1 MPLNLRVLLAF
12 WVPTHKTIIIIIC
25 VRKIIC
31 FIHVCNNGYK
41 ILEETKQIVSNDANL
56 FSFLQSSYTTLTLS
70 ICLFIHSMKLGKLIH
85 TNVMLDMRYWRKLNG
100 MQWTMLIHSVAS
112 NSPIQHWHLQ
122 FFTHSKRSR

>member
-1 MPLNLRVLLAF
+1 M
-12 WVPTHKTIIIIIC
+12 TIIIIIC
-25 VRKIIC
+25 VRKIVC

-100 MQWTMLIHSVAS
+100 MQ
-112 NSPIQHWHLQ
+112 
-122 FFTHSKRSR
+122 